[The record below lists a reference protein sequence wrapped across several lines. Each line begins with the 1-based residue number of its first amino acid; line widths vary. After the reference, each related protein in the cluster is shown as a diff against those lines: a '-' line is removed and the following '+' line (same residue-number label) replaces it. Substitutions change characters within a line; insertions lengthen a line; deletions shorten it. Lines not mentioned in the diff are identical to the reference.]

1 LALSHLSAVSR
12 FDFDC
17 AVLSF
22 GETFEAK
29 QRETV
34 DAPAP
39 KRTGDPTIPVPKYK
53 DAQLRAF
60 LGLPP
65 GDGDGDEAALL
76 AAPPSDGDLAL
87 VDDILRGRADWLFQ
101 PSPD

>member
-65 GDGDGDEAALL
+65 GDGD
-76 AAPPSDGDLAL
+76 LAL

>member
-1 LALSHLSAVSR
+1 LNPGS
-12 FDFDC
+12 
-17 AVLSF
+17 
-22 GETFEAK
+22 GK
-29 QRETV
+29 
-34 DAPAP
+34 
-39 KRTGDPTIPVPKYK
+39 
-53 DAQLRAF
+53 
-60 LGLPP
+60 P